1 MNLPD
6 HKDTLKAY
14 DAFISDG
21 VGWANEVTET
31 GHQLFLIGESAK
43 AKEMYY
49 LALSMPGD
57 CEEQTILAE
66 HAFQDFKDLDLTQR
80 CLEKAELAWLQQII
94 SFSDSDHTEL
104 SDIIIEYSKDSHS
117 SLVSSKVLKTI
128 DASYHWEK
136 SLIFYSD
143 DNEGWAIGSGTP
155 IGQARDFRERIVELK
170 RITKL

>member
-49 LALSMPGD
+49 LALSMHGD

-66 HAFQDFKDLDLTQR
+66 HAFQDLKDLDLTQR
-80 CLEKAELAWLQQII
+80 CLEEAELAWLKQII

-104 SDIIIEYSKDSHS
+104 SDIIVEYSKDSHS
-117 SLVSSKVLKTI
+117 QLVSSKVLETI
-128 DASYHWEK
+128 DKSYDWEK

-143 DNEGWAIGSGTP
+143 DNEGSAIGSGTP
-155 IGQARDFRERIVELK
+155 IGQARDFRERIIKLK
-170 RITKL
+170 VIAKL

>member
-21 VGWANEVTET
+21 VGWANEVTAT

-80 CLEKAELAWLQQII
+80 CLEKAELAWLKQII

-104 SDIIIEYSKDSHS
+104 SGIIIEYSKDSHS

-170 RITKL
+170 RITKI

>member
-1 MNLPD
+1 MNLPEQ
-6 HKDTLKAY
+6 KETLKAY

-21 VGWANEVTET
+21 VGWANEITET

-49 LALSMPGD
+49 LALSMRGD

-66 HAFQDFKDLDLTQR
+66 HAFQDFKDLDLTIR
-80 CLEKAELAWLQQII
+80 CLEEAELAWLQQII

-117 SLVSSKVLKTI
+117 QLVSSKALKTI
-128 DASYHWEK
+128 DTSYDWEK
-136 SLIFYSD
+136 SLIFFGD
-143 DNEGWAIGSGTP
+143 DGKGEPIRNGTP
-155 IGQARDFRERIVELK
+155 IDQASNFRERIIELR
-170 RITKL
+170 RIIKS